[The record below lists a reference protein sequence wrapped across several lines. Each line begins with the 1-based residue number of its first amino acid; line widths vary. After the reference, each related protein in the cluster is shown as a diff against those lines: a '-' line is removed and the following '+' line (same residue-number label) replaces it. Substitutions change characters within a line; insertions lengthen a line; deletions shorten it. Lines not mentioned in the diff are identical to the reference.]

1 MDKHEARMIY
11 LVNLNHRNQILKEIE
26 DQTNA
31 FAERLNAIAAR
42 RRKRGKK

>member
-11 LVNLNHRNQILKEIE
+11 LVNRNNRLKVIE

-31 FAERLNAIAAR
+31 FAARLNAIAAR
-42 RRKRGKK
+42 RRKKGAKK